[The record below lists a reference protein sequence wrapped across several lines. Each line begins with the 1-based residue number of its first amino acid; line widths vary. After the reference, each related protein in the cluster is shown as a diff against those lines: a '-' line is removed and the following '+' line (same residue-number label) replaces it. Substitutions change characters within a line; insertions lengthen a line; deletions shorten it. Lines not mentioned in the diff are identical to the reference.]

1 MKILIA
7 ILLIVVFVFLFIFS
21 YLLNKKTPKPEGC
34 KELDEQCETCQISS
48 CLHHKERKNQ

>member
-7 ILLIVVFVFLFIFS
+7 ILLIVIFVFLFIFS

-34 KELDEQCETCQISS
+34 KELEKQCQTCQISS
-48 CLHHKERKNQ
+48 CMHHQERKK